1 MHLKFDVIV
10 VAKGESDQIFGGFY
24 HRCILK
30 GDPAAWIDDDKSFVF
45 SLTKQTQH
53 KLIVDRT
60 DVLTVYTDPQNHLI
74 VFGRS
79 SNHDLC
85 LYSKCNENRISSSN
99 IGASYQPPDGINY
112 NT

>member
-1 MHLKFDVIV
+1 MHLKSDVIV

-24 HRCILK
+24 HRCIVK
-30 GDPAAWIDDDKSFVF
+30 GDAGAWIDDDKSFVF

-60 DVLTVYTDPQNHLI
+60 DIFTVYTCLQSHLI
-74 VFGRS
+74 IFGGS
-79 SNHDLC
+79 GNWDLY
-85 LYSKCNENRISSSN
+85 LASKCNENRKSSSN